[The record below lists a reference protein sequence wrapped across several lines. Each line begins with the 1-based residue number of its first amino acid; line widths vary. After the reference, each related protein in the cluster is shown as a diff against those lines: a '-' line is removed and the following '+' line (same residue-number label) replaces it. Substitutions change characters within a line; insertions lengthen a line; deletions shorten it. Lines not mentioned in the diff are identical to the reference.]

1 MARVKT
7 ELKRTFGKVK
17 EPIKVR
23 KFLKL
28 TEFTDELI
36 DKAKADFELIISDS
50 KKRTIVF
57 HGVKCK
63 LPPKCFIL
71 LEMLLMY
78 GVLEFDAEKSI
89 LTFKK
94 TKEKFIR
101 TQLKTWHDDYG
112 RLHKVNEVIDPI
124 KSIEEIVHSYDY
136 TPKGTSKS
144 IHKLKTYLEKAFI
157 SAGKTMADLDNVFPI
172 LISTHECAKKDVNYS
187 VRTRY
192 IYGYQKS

>member
-1 MARVKT
+1 MAKAKT

-28 TEFTDELI
+28 TEFTDEI
-36 DKAKADFELIISDS
+36 IEKAKADFELIISDS

-57 HGVKCK
+57 HGIKCK
-63 LPPKCFIL
+63 LPPKCFML
-71 LEMLLMY
+71 LEMLLKY
-78 GVLEFDAEKSI
+78 RVLEFDAETSI

-94 TKEKFIR
+94 TKEKIVR
-101 TQLKTWHDDYG
+101 TQLNTWRDDYG
-112 RLHKVNEVIDPI
+112 RWHEVNEVINPT

-136 TPKGTSKS
+136 TPKGTSKC
-144 IHKLKTYLEKAFI
+144 IYKLKTYLEKVFI

-172 LISTHECAKKDVNYS
+172 LISTYECAKKDANYS
-187 VRTRY
+187 VRTKY